1 MITINKEQFGYLAIK
16 RAEIQNLKKGYKRL
30 AKKNFD
36 DLVLAYDIIENH
48 MILVLDGYTLPR
60 QNKRKSD
67 SEKASDM
74 TAKYIF
80 KEKGATK
87 C

>member
-1 MITINKEQFGYLAIK
+1 MISISKEQFGYEAVK
-16 RAEIQNLKKGYKRL
+16 RSEIENVKKGYKRL

-36 DLVLAYDIIENH
+36 NLVLGYDIFENH

-60 QNKRKSD
+60 QNKRKSQ

-74 TAKYIF
+74 TAEYIF
-80 KEKGATK
+80 KKKGTVK